1 MYVINNKINKMAKKQ
16 KVNREKEAK
25 LKWQLKT
32 KELPIELTE
41 EQKLIQEQSYAETN
55 GNIELLLNHAING
68 ARLAD
73 LVITQF
79 NMYGEGKAVFN
90 QIIRSFNMADKL
102 ICSSV
107 DYEMSKKLRDGI
119 TNNYETGILN
129 NILSTYVKLDDEQ
142 RNTWDNCGDQILKG
156 MIPQLAKEIDADFD
170 QLNLLAKVMNESL
183 GIVDLEK
190 RLDYIKSKGFSIK
203 ITK

>member
-1 MYVINNKINKMAKKQ
+1 MRLKMK
-16 KVNREKEAK
+16 
-25 LKWQLKT
+25 
-32 KELPIELTE
+32 IELTE
-41 EQKLIQEQSYAETN
+41 EQKAIQEQSYEETN

-79 NMYGEGKAVFN
+79 NMFGEGKAIFN
-90 QIIRSFNMADKL
+90 QIVRSFNMADKL

-107 DYEMSKKLRDGI
+107 DFEMSKKLRDGI

-129 NILSTYVKLDDEQ
+129 NVLSTYVKLDDKQ
-142 RNTWDNCGDQILKG
+142 RDTWDNLGDQILKG
-156 MIPQLAKEIDADFD
+156 MTPQLSKEIDADFN
-170 QLNLLAKVMNESL
+170 QLNELAKVMQQSL
-183 GIVDLEK
+183 GIVDVEK

-203 ITK
+203 VTK

>member
-1 MYVINNKINKMAKKQ
+1 MAKKH

-41 EQKLIQEQSYAETN
+41 EQKAIQEQSYAETN

-79 NMYGEGKAVFN
+79 NMYGEGKALFRD
-90 QIIRSFNMADKL
+90 ITKSFQRADML

-129 NILSTYVKLDDEQ
+129 NILSTYVQLDDKQ
-142 RNTWDNCGDQILKG
+142 RDIWDNCGDQILKG
-156 MIPQLAKEIDADFD
+156 MIPKLSKEIDADFD
-170 QLNLLAKVMNESL
+170 QLNELAKVMQQSL
-183 GIVDLEK
+183 GIVNLEE
-190 RLDYIKSKGFSIK
+190 RLNYIKSKGFSIK
-203 ITK
+203 VTK

>member
-1 MYVINNKINKMAKKQ
+1 MAKKN

-25 LKWQLKT
+25 LKWQLKI
-32 KELPIELTE
+32 KEIPIELTE
-41 EQKLIQEQSYAETN
+41 EQKAIQEQSYAETN

-79 NMYGEGKAVFN
+79 NMYGEGKALFRD
-90 QIIRSFNMADKL
+90 ITKSFQRADML

-129 NILSTYVKLDDEQ
+129 NVLSTYVKLDDK
-142 RNTWDNCGDQILKG
+142 RRDIWDNCGDQILKG
-156 MIPQLAKEIDADFD
+156 FTPQLSKEIDADFD
-170 QLNLLAKVMNESL
+170 QLNELAKVMQQSL
-183 GIVDLEK
+183 GIVNVEE

-203 ITK
+203 VTK